1 MNVVSQ
7 DWVLWMRKNKTFFLF
22 DFVLYFAIEAGN
34 DFLFVFLLNLFRLLI
49 STRFLKDKNKG
60 IWIMQWVYP
69 LITNW
74 VRAYQIADNIL
85 DFSLSIILMLSFHV
99 KYSVIYILIYI
110 SNNFGCYLSLSI
122 IIIAFEN
129 MSSIWRLLK

>member
-85 DFSLSIILMLSFHV
+85 DFSLSIILMLSFHF
-99 KYSVIYILIYI
+99 KYSVIYILII
-110 SNNFGCYLSLSI
+110 RSKFGCYLSLSI